1 MKPFDY
7 NKYRKH
13 NVLLN
18 ENFQEGTN
26 PESEAYDFIS
36 NNYKKIIAPAIQKM
50 LIEFDKEFP
59 DATPQQINKATKT
72 IVNIAKY
79 QIEVWNN

>member
-36 NNYKKIIAPAIQKM
+36 KNYKKIIAPSIQKM

-72 IVNIAKY
+72 LLEIAKY

>member
-36 NNYKKIIAPAIQKM
+36 KNYKKIIAPAIQKM

-72 IVNIAKY
+72 LLEIAKY